1 MYFVFASKLKRSAAI
16 EHDTFGIW
24 LHLLDDLFR
33 LRDQR
38 PSCKVDRDPKHSILT
53 DMSRVG
59 RWNVLNSILDEVFYR
74 NDDRIF
80 MEWLHTN
87 DVTNPVLGGE

>member
-1 MYFVFASKLKRSAAI
+1 
-16 EHDTFGIW
+16 
-24 LHLLDDLFR
+24 
-33 LRDQR
+33 
-38 PSCKVDRDPKHSILT
+38 
-53 DMSRVG
+53 MSRVG